1 MIGVGD
7 GLAIVVERKA
17 AEVMSGEF
25 VAIFGFRL
33 EGAGIG
39 QHFFEDYRN
48 YLNNKCNK
56 NIILYT

>member
-1 MIGVGD
+1 MVGVRN

-17 AEVMSGEF
+17 AEIMGGEF
-25 VAIFGFRL
+25 VSIFGLRL
-33 EGAGIG
+33 KGAGIG

-56 NIILYT
+56 NIIL